1 MALVINQVEK
11 KIGCFEIALVGRLDN
26 ETSARL
32 LGVVNA
38 LFQSRVNALQFNMR
52 ALDYVSSAGLRV
64 ILMAMKAAKKANA
77 IFMVMEMQEPVKK
90 VFEIAQMV
98 PMNEIF
104 ASVKEAD
111 DYFDEIQRRERQKQ
125 GGAGN

>member
-1 MALVINQVEK
+1 MALLINQVEK
-11 KIGCFEIALVGRLDN
+11 KIGCFEIALTGRLDN
-26 ETSARL
+26 ETSPRL
-32 LGVVNA
+32 LGVVNS
-38 LFQSRVNALQFNMR
+38 LFQNRVVALQFNLR
-52 ALDYVSSAGLRV
+52 GLDYVSSAGLRV
-64 ILMAMKAAKKANA
+64 ILMAMKAAKKVNA
-77 IFMVMEMQEPVKK
+77 HFMVMEMQEPVKK

-125 GGAGN
+125 GGT

>member
-11 KIGCFEIALVGRLDN
+11 KIGC
-26 ETSARL
+26 
-32 LGVVNA
+32 
-38 LFQSRVNALQFNMR
+38 
-52 ALDYVSSAGLRV
+52 
-64 ILMAMKAAKKANA
+64 
-77 IFMVMEMQEPVKK
+77 
-90 VFEIAQMV
+90 FEIAQMV

-125 GGAGN
+125 GGA

>member
-1 MALVINQVEK
+1 
-11 KIGCFEIALVGRLDN
+11 
-26 ETSARL
+26 
-32 LGVVNA
+32 
-38 LFQSRVNALQFNMR
+38 
-52 ALDYVSSAGLRV
+52 
-64 ILMAMKAAKKANA
+64 
-77 IFMVMEMQEPVKK
+77 MQEPVQK

-125 GGAGN
+125 GAAGN

>member
-1 MALVINQVEK
+1 MALLINQAEK
-11 KIGCFEIALVGRLDN
+11 KIGCFEIALSGRLDN
-26 ETSARL
+26 ETSPRL
-32 LGVVNA
+32 LGVVNS
-38 LFQSRVNALQFNMR
+38 LFQSRVSALQFNMR

-77 IFMVMEMQEPVKK
+77 AFMVMEMQEPVQK

-125 GGAGN
+125 GAAGN